1 MNEYK
6 KGIFEITLAA
16 VLFGIIPIIVKFSN
30 LDIYTLSFGRIFFA
44 ALSLLIF
51 VMFFKTKLQSIR
63 KNKLSFFLFSLFHVL
78 IVISFFIAIKLI
90 NLAVAVLLLY
100 AGSIYLVIL
109 SSIFLKE
116 KIEKIT
122 IFSLIIS
129 FLGIFT
135 IFYSS
140 EIILNLW
147 GYLAGFFSGL
157 FMAITLL
164 IGKVLSKNY
173 DKLSMTYYQNIIA
186 LPLILPLLFFI
197 NFNLTFNDVFILI
210 LLGSVCTALAFLLL
224 YSGIKKV
231 KGQKIGILLLLELVT
246 PLFLAFILFKEI
258 PSVREIIGGI
268 LILIGFILI
277 ALIRNNKK
285 RIKQKNNYP
294 NF

>member
-1 MNEYK
+1 
-6 KGIFEITLAA
+6 
-16 VLFGIIPIIVKFSN
+16 
-30 LDIYTLSFGRIFFA
+30 
-44 ALSLLIF
+44 
-51 VMFFKTKLQSIR
+51 MFFKTKLQSIR